1 MIQFILSPNI
11 EANNKLAKK
20 ISRQLDYYSI
30 NLKDLLECNKNL
42 NQCLI
47 DIYSLIEKYKRI
59 IIYGQYDE
67 NNYLLRIFMEY
78 VMNNLHYQ
86 LVIHNIN
93 LEENN
98 KSYYNLSKFHKLI
111 KFDINI

>member
-11 EANNKLAKK
+11 EANKRLVKK

-30 NLKDLLECNKNL
+30 NLKDILECNKNL

-59 IIYGQYDE
+59 IIYGHYDE
-67 NNYLLRIFMEY
+67 NNYLLRILIEY
-78 VMNNLHYQ
+78 IMNNLHYQ

-93 LEENN
+93 FENS
-98 KSYYNLSKFHKLI
+98 KSYSNLSKFHKLI